1 MQGVIISPY
10 LAMKILIGML
20 RRWYLY
26 LNHCMMVLSSEDTW
40 FSRATVPFSVE
51 PILLEL
57 EGER

>member
-1 MQGVIISPY
+1 
-10 LAMKILIGML
+10 MKLMFGML

-26 LNHCMMVLSSEDTW
+26 LNHCMMALSSEDTGL
-40 FSRATVPFSVE
+40 SRATVPFSVE